1 MELLKRKID
10 QYLVDWKNSN
20 NKLPLIVK
28 GARQVGKTASIR
40 FFARNNYE
48 NTIEIN
54 FSLQRQYCS
63 IFDDGFEVDT
73 ILKNI
78 SLINPELTFV
88 PYKTLIFFD
97 ELQDCPN
104 CASSLKPFKL
114 DGRFDVI
121 CSGSMMG
128 INYNEIEANSVGY
141 KEDYNMYSLDFEEFL
156 WAKGYTEEHI
166 EGLYDHMLLITPLS
180 ALQF

>member
-1 MELLKRKID
+1 CFFSCFFLHLRVICCWMEVYMELLKRKID
-10 QYLVDWKNSN
+10 QYLIDWKNSN

-28 GARQVGKTASIR
+28 GARQVGKTESIR

-88 PYKTLIFFD
+88 PYK
-97 ELQDCPN
+97 
-104 CASSLKPFKL
+104 
-114 DGRFDVI
+114 
-121 CSGSMMG
+121 
-128 INYNEIEANSVGY
+128 
-141 KEDYNMYSLDFEEFL
+141 
-156 WAKGYTEEHI
+156 
-166 EGLYDHMLLITPLS
+166 
-180 ALQF
+180 